1 MIEKETGMTE
11 RPSEPAVGQRL
22 RDLRQRR
29 GLTQRALAQACDLS
43 ANAIGLIERGESSP
57 SVSTLHRLALALEV
71 PIAELFTETEDQ
83 AVVLTKKSQRS
94 QAHRDQIQMEN
105 LAEGLSDQ
113 CMEPFLVTLQPGAG
127 TGADPVVHLGEEFVF
142 CLEGEI
148 EYRVAGQAY
157 YLETGD
163 SLMFQAHQ
171 PHCWR
176 SLGDRPARLLLVF
189 HAAEESQKW
198 WRQHLN
204 QQARFIA

>member
-1 MIEKETGMTE
+1 MSKEEIGMTE
-11 RPSEPAVGQRL
+11 RSAGPAVGQRL

-29 GLTQRALAQACDLS
+29 GLTQRTLAQACDLS

-71 PIAELFTETEDQ
+71 PITELFTDTEGQ

-94 QAHRDQIQMEN
+94 QAHRGQIQMEN

-157 YLETGD
+157 ELEAGD
-163 SLMFQAHQ
+163 SLMFQANQ
-171 PHCWR
+171 PHCWCNL
-176 SLGDRPARLLLVF
+176 SEKPARLLLVF
-189 HAAEESQKW
+189 HAAEESQRW
-198 WRQHLN
+198 WQQHLN
-204 QQARFIA
+204 QQARP